1 MLVRTAMT
9 SEVAC
14 CSPDENLAQ
23 AVARMWNRRCGAL
36 PIVDG
41 RGSVLGLLTDR
52 DICIALGTRN
62 VRASEVLVEEVKL
75 PSVFTCSP
83 DDDALHALEIMA
95 AQNIK
100 RLPAVEDGRLVGI
113 LSIDDLLRC
122 AVADPAGE
130 EIPEAAPLDTL
141 RKILRARRQVH
152 EPSELVT
159 TAV

>member
-1 MLVRTAMT
+1 MLVRSAMT

-23 AVARMWNRRCGAL
+23 AAARMWNRRCGAL

-41 RGSVLGLLTDR
+41 RGGVLGLLTDR

-62 VRASEVLVEEVKL
+62 IRASEVRVEDVKP

-95 AQNIK
+95 AQNVK
-100 RLPAVEDGRLVGI
+100 RLPVVEDGRLVGI
-113 LSIDDLLRC
+113 LSIDDLLRY
-122 AVADPAGE
+122 AAADPAEE
-130 EIPEAAPLDTL
+130 EIPEAAPLDAL
-141 RKILRARRQVH
+141 REILRARRQVH
-152 EPSELVT
+152 EPS
-159 TAV
+159 AVVATVA